1 MRTRRIG
8 DNSRENSC
16 HVDGFRNSVGSESDA
31 HDQGGARD
39 RGRKRQRVEQRDL
52 RGSRPGRQEHQ
63 RQRRNQGAVHLLG
76 DGEAFTDLDGD
87 QRWDD
92 NEPYTDSN
100 HNNQYDLGEPFTDVD
115 SDGHRD
121 AREPFADVNGNGT
134 RDPALTVTDLASEL
148 SGTAEIGNNYD
159 GMPVDLR
166 LRVPALPTVLHGGE
180 LVESLNAKL
189 RAKHGRVALSGTATV
204 GHPDQ
209 PGNSVKETVT
219 GTYVNDGFGGNQGTG
234 NVYSEDGFANGYD
247 LGDGVVTFPIVDSGA
262 YTDPGG
268 TAYANYLA
276 YLQANA
282 TVFAGD
288 LTLRKGTATTISGP
302 KGSIVLDAAGN
313 MTISGIVYVTG
324 NVNFGPSKSR
334 ITYRG
339 SGTIVTPN
347 SIYVHCDLVPA
358 TNFPRSDALRLIARD
373 RIELATGGGDA
384 QLTMAIAMYAQH
396 QIVSNKQNQ
405 VAGTMVSSY
414 FQMSNVPKLYQVPE
428 LADHLPPGMPG
439 ADPIYVRSVR
449 INSWQER

>member
-1 MRTRRIG
+1 VTRTIKVVLEIEA
-8 DNSRENSC
+8 EN
-16 HVDGFRNSVGSESDA
+16 VNIWNNAIFAAVGQA
-31 HDQGGARD
+31 
-39 RGRKRQRVEQRDL
+39 GRSINGNVAI
-52 RGSRPGRQEHQ
+52 RGS
-63 RQRRNQGAVHLLG
+63 VHLLG

-219 GTYVNDGFGGNQGTG
+219 GTYVNDGFGGNQGNRQRLLRQRVRQRLRPRRRRRDFPWDRFRRIYGPWRHDLRQLPGLPTG
-234 NVYSEDGFANGYD
+234 E
-247 LGDGVVTFPIVDSGA
+247 
-262 YTDPGG
+262 
-268 TAYANYLA
+268 
-276 YLQANA
+276 
-282 TVFAGD
+282 
-288 LTLRKGTATTISGP
+288 RH
-302 KGSIVLDAAGN
+302 
-313 MTISGIVYVTG
+313 GICG
-324 NVNFGPSKSR
+324 
-334 ITYRG
+334 
-339 SGTIVTPN
+339 
-347 SIYVHCDLVPA
+347 
-358 TNFPRSDALRLIARD
+358 
-373 RIELATGGGDA
+373 
-384 QLTMAIAMYAQH
+384 
-396 QIVSNKQNQ
+396 
-405 VAGTMVSSY
+405 
-414 FQMSNVPKLYQVPE
+414 
-428 LADHLPPGMPG
+428 
-439 ADPIYVRSVR
+439 
-449 INSWQER
+449 